1 MTTTFSATFVPVA
14 FTRKN
19 SWRKCFSASNYSQ
32 QKKTHLQYE
41 PSKEPARD
49 GEKVRDSEAEDET
62 GKLTVS
68 KSVGRDN

>member
-1 MTTTFSATFVPVA
+1 MEKMLFRLQLFSKT
-14 FTRKN
+14 
-19 SWRKCFSASNYSQ
+19 
-32 QKKTHLQYE
+32 THLQYE

-62 GKLTVS
+62 GKLAVS